1 MIALGSRKAMC
12 VKVAFSMAIAATL
25 FCVTDASAQDVEA
38 GKLAFR
44 KCSACHADDA
54 KTNKVG
60 PHLADVI
67 GRKAGGVEG
76 YTYSEAMKDAGEA
89 GLVWNEAT
97 LAEYLAAPRT
107 KVPGTKMAFAGI
119 KKPEELQ
126 NLVAYL
132 KSLSDA
138 Q

>member
-1 MIALGSRKAMC
+1 MKLAL
-12 VKVAFSMAIAATL
+12 SMAIAATL
-25 FCVTDASAQDVEA
+25 FFSTDASAQDAEA
-38 GKLAFR
+38 GKKAFR

-54 KTNKVG
+54 KTNKLG

-67 GRKAGGVEG
+67 GREAGSVEG
-76 YTYSEAMKDAGEA
+76 YTYSKAMKDAGEA
-89 GLVWNEAT
+89 GLLWNEAT
-97 LAEYLAAPRT
+97 LSEYLAAPRT
-107 KVPGTKMAFAGI
+107 KVPGTKMAFVGI
-119 KKPEELQ
+119 KDPTELK